1 MVQSFFLKKEECL
14 KELREKVE
22 KRDKL
27 LNEVKSSELTQANQN
42 YLFTL
47 IKQQQIA
54 VEKQEVIYK

>member
-1 MVQSFFLKKEECL
+1 MQSFFLKKEECL